1 LIEVYEEDSIQQKE
15 QLQTMNAPKLTFKDS
30 LKHLN
35 ISQLT
40 LISNAIHEILSEPIA
55 DMGAVEQRVLVNER
69 LLNPLIQLFS
79 LGLKKSFWKKPS
91 LNLLIEKFL
100 KNEELSSFVSSSN
113 GMTSFYQ
120 EKLNFDK
127 KTTEVSFRCLLM
139 YSMDQKKLNLILE
152 TMFSFEILDQCYG
165 ETPLKLLKVQKFL
178 TEQVSRFTNQIELN
192 RL

>member
-1 LIEVYEEDSIQQKE
+1 LIEVYEEDSIQLKE
-15 QLQTMNAPKLTFKDS
+15 HLQSMNAPKLTIKDS

-40 LISNAIHEILSEPIA
+40 LISNGIHEILSEPIA
-55 DMGAVEQRVLVNER
+55 DMGAMEQRVLVNER
-69 LLNPLIQLFS
+69 LLNPMIQLFS

-139 YSMDQKKLNLILE
+139 YSMDQKK
-152 TMFSFEILDQCYG
+152 
-165 ETPLKLLKVQKFL
+165 
-178 TEQVSRFTNQIELN
+178 VSRFTNQIELN

>member
-1 LIEVYEEDSIQQKE
+1 LIEVYEEDSIQLKE
-15 QLQTMNAPKLTFKDS
+15 HLQSMNAPKLTIKDS

-40 LISNAIHEILSEPIA
+40 LISNGIHEILSEPIA
-55 DMGAVEQRVLVNER
+55 DMGAMEQRVLVNER
-69 LLNPLIQLFS
+69 LLNPMIQLFS

>member
-1 LIEVYEEDSIQQKE
+1 LIEVYEEDSIQLKE
-15 QLQTMNAPKLTFKDS
+15 HLQSMNAPKLTIKDS

-40 LISNAIHEILSEPIA
+40 LISNGIHEILSEPIA
-55 DMGAVEQRVLVNER
+55 DMGAMEQRVLVNER
-69 LLNPLIQLFS
+69 LLNPMIQLFS

-152 TMFSFEILDQCYG
+152 TMFSFEILDQCFG